1 MAADALKWALAAFF
15 LRENVKV
22 LEIKERKDGNTYTF
36 AGKRAIRGQNV
47 RRLIFEGKKQV
58 KVWRFMQIVVI
69 LQPNLDKKK
78 VKVRII

>member
-1 MAADALKWALAAFF
+1 M
-15 LRENVKV
+15 RNVKV
-22 LEIKERKDGNTYTF
+22 LEIKGQEERNAYTF
-36 AGKRAIRGQNV
+36 VGKKAILVQNV